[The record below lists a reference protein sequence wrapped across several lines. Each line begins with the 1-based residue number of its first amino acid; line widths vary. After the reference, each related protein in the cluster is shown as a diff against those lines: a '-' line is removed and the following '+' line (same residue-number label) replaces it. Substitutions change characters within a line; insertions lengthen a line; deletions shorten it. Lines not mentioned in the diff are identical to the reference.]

1 MKIILAQPR
10 GFCAGVDR
18 AIDIVEEALKLYGP
32 PVYVRHEIVHNKR
45 VVKDLKEKGAVFVEE
60 IKDIPDGAV
69 TVFSAHGVSRKV
81 EDDAKTR
88 KLPVLDA
95 TCPLV
100 SKVHNQGI
108 KYAKKGYEII
118 LIGHEG
124 HPEVEGTQGRI
135 PGGVHL
141 VSTKE
146 DVRRLK
152 VKDENK
158 LAYVT
163 QTTLGVDDTR
173 DVIKELELRFPSI
186 VGPGVEDICYATT
199 NRQEAVR
206 DLAKHVDLLLVV
218 GSQNSSNSKR
228 LEEIGREINVPSYL
242 IDGPSD
248 INKGWLTDVK
258 TIGITAGASAPEA
271 VVMEVIDE
279 LKKIEKSNV
288 KVMDGIKERLP
299 GVPYKHIAIDPYNN
313 LKYQHYDD
321 SPAYTA
327 DYTDDM
333 RKQMEI
339 DFKDYP
345 EFKFH
350 HMTDEKFMNT
360 HYEMRPFDLVFFDGP
375 HMTKDVMTE
384 AIWFA
389 PRTRRGTRFI
399 FDDHNLN

>member
-18 AIDIVEEALKLYGP
+18 AIDIVEEALKIYGP
-32 PVYVRHEIVHNKR
+32 PVYVRHEIVHNKK
-45 VVKDLKEKGAVFVEE
+45 VVEDLKQKGAFFVEDIKE
-60 IKDIPDGAV
+60 IPNGAV

-81 EDDAKTR
+81 EDDAKLR
-88 KLPVLDA
+88 KLPILDA

-100 SKVHNQGI
+100 LKVHNQGI
-108 KYAKKGYEII
+108 KYAKRDYEII

-146 DVRRLK
+146 DVRKLK
-152 VKDENK
+152 VKNKNK

-163 QTTLGVDDTR
+163 QTTLGVDDTK
-173 DVIKELELRFPSI
+173 DVIQELETRFPHI

-228 LEEIGREINVPSYL
+228 LEEIGREIKIPSYL

-248 INKGWLTDVK
+248 INKKWLKEVK
-258 TIGITAGASAPEA
+258 TVGITAGASAPEA
-271 VVMEVIDE
+271 VVMEVVDE
-279 LKKIEKSNV
+279 LKKIENSSV
-288 KVMDGIKERLP
+288 KVMDGIKEQ
-299 GVPYKHIAIDPYNN
+299 V
-313 LKYQHYDD
+313 
-321 SPAYTA
+321 
-327 DYTDDM
+327 
-333 RKQMEI
+333 
-339 DFKDYP
+339 
-345 EFKFH
+345 EFKLPAGIRYKKNKK
-350 HMTDEKFMNT
+350 E
-360 HYEMRPFDLVFFDGP
+360 LI
-375 HMTKDVMTE
+375 
-384 AIWFA
+384 A
-389 PRTRRGTRFI
+389 
-399 FDDHNLN
+399 

>member
-18 AIDIVEEALKLYGP
+18 AIDIVKEALKIYGP

-45 VVKDLKEKGAVFVEE
+45 VVEDLKEKGAVFVEE
-60 IKDIPDGAV
+60 IKEIPNGAV

-81 EDDAKTR
+81 EDDSKSR

-100 SKVHNQGI
+100 LKVHNQGI
-108 KYAKKGYEII
+108 KYAKKGYEVI

-146 DVRRLK
+146 DVRKLK
-152 VKDENK
+152 VKDKNK

-163 QTTLGVDDTR
+163 QTTLGVDDTK
-173 DVIKELELRFPSI
+173 DVEIQFPNI
-186 VGPGVEDICYATT
+186 IGPGVENICYATT
-199 NRQEAVR
+199 NRQESVR
-206 DLAKHVDLLLVV
+206 KLAKHVDLLLVV

-228 LEEIGREINVPSYL
+228 LEEIGREINIPSYL
-242 IDGPSD
+242 IDGPLD
-248 INKGWLTDVK
+248 IKKKWLKNVK

-288 KVMDGIKERLP
+288 QVMDGIKEK
-299 GVPYKHIAIDPYNN
+299 V
-313 LKYQHYDD
+313 
-321 SPAYTA
+321 
-327 DYTDDM
+327 
-333 RKQMEI
+333 
-339 DFKDYP
+339 
-345 EFKFH
+345 EFKLPAGIRYKK
-350 HMTDEKFMNT
+350 DKKE
-360 HYEMRPFDLVFFDGP
+360 LV
-375 HMTKDVMTE
+375 
-384 AIWFA
+384 A
-389 PRTRRGTRFI
+389 
-399 FDDHNLN
+399 

>member
-18 AIDIVEEALKLYGP
+18 AIEIVEEALQIYGP
-32 PVYVRHEIVHNKR
+32 PVYVRQEIVHNKR
-45 VVKDLKEKGAVFVEE
+45 VEEDLKEKGAIFVEE
-60 IKDIPDGAV
+60 IKEIPNGAV

-81 EDDAKTR
+81 EEDSRKR
-88 KLPVLDA
+88 KLPILDA

-100 SKVHNQGI
+100 LKVHNQGI

-146 DVRRLK
+146 DVRNLRIKDTNK
-152 VKDENK
+152 V
-158 LAYVT
+158 AYVT
-163 QTTLGVDDTR
+163 QTTLGVDDTK
-173 DVIKELELRFPSI
+173 DVIKELENRFPSI

-228 LEEIGREINVPSYL
+228 LEEIGREIKIPSYL

-248 INKGWLTDVK
+248 INKRWLKNVK
-258 TIGITAGASAPEA
+258 TVGITAGASAPEA
-271 VVMEVIDE
+271 VVMEVVDE
-279 LKKIEKSNV
+279 LKKIENSDV
-288 KVMDGIKERLP
+288 KVMNGIEEK
-299 GVPYKHIAIDPYNN
+299 V
-313 LKYQHYDD
+313 
-321 SPAYTA
+321 
-327 DYTDDM
+327 
-333 RKQMEI
+333 
-339 DFKDYP
+339 
-345 EFKFH
+345 EFKLPAGIRYKKNKK
-350 HMTDEKFMNT
+350 E
-360 HYEMRPFDLVFFDGP
+360 LI
-375 HMTKDVMTE
+375 
-384 AIWFA
+384 A
-389 PRTRRGTRFI
+389 
-399 FDDHNLN
+399 